1 MRVFAAVLI
10 SVLVGCTERP
20 TGITF
25 GAPTPLTQLETTSIH
40 AVDLALTIGVGDDV
54 EAQHQNEDGRTRVR
68 VERADDGAT
77 LRILEWKNS
86 NLEGRGVKVTS
97 TNVITIDDEQ
107 PVTTETALFA
117 RSLTQ
122 PLAGPD
128 ALQVELMRVPTFLN
142 RRVARLEHTFAAL
155 ARQSLGQNVEVRS
168 ATVQLTGATE
178 SVAVFTTTLEATTTS
193 GPVQMDYALT
203 GTLEVRRADTFIL
216 GFSLEGPVTVE
227 TPGATTEEPSV
238 RGTGTLVLSRRMRPL
253 SPAEPQVVSALP

>member
-10 SVLVGCTERP
+10 SVLVGCSERP

-40 AVDLALTIGVGDDV
+40 ALDLALTIGVGDDV
-54 EAQHQNEDGRTRVR
+54 EAQHQSEDGRTRVR

-86 NLEGRGVKVTS
+86 NLEGRGVKVTR
-97 TNVITIDDEQ
+97 TNVFTTDDDQ
-107 PVTTETALFA
+107 PVATETALFA

-142 RRVARLEHTFAAL
+142 RRVARLEHTFASL

-178 SVAVFTTTLEATTTS
+178 SVAIFTTTLDATTTS

-203 GTLEVRRADTFIL
+203 GTLEVQRADTFIL
-216 GFSLEGPVTVE
+216 GFALEGPITVE
-227 TPGATTEEPSV
+227 TPGATTEQPSV
-238 RGTGTLVLSRRMRPL
+238 RGGGTLVLSRRMRPL
-253 SPAEPQVVSALP
+253 ISAEPQVLSARP